1 MPRISAVKQQNTPV
15 TTEYPCTYVAY
26 ITTMFY
32 GTRQAGGYTMTTIPE
47 NAFVLGTTS
56 TTKLNSHQRN
66 FVICKITQIPIKQ
79 TPTPPNGMT
88 ELTAIETPT
97 HEETVFDGKDDVYRY
112 EYTYIVMPI
121 GTYDSRN
128 IKSSPIT
135 YDSHVDDV
143 YYHILIDLFISANKY
158 IDSKISASKYID
170 SKQVKYNR
178 IYNVKEIPITN
189 NISQVL
195 IKDPVYHLANEH
207 ISKLWTLL
215 NNYFVHLARRHFSN
229 ELDKDSLLFIAPN
242 TYISHVTI
250 NSRCEYKTSS
260 NPIHLTGIVKYTH
273 TQYGKAV
280 SDMSVFTVY
289 DVVSRYY
296 KTMIGNITDQCISD
310 TQQTYD
316 RIEQLDYLNMLM
328 EISRYVPVIY
338 KNFTCGYYFKD
349 NGALALA
356 FYIKDELARAYLE
369 PGAKQITSSESMRLN
384 MLNVGNVNPINGFSY
399 IQETDDEDSVDSM
412 AYTEIYNKDTEH
424 YYPPLEAKSIDTK
437 FAAYSLIREH
447 INGTP
452 FSYQKRNV
460 VWMDEFEAKVRK
472 GTATIQT
479 KYTNLVTLLNK
490 YTFATLADKEFT
502 ICGSKRHFVTHSAG
516 SSAVLLASDPEFFG
530 NKIKYT
536 GGILADSVGLG
547 KTFSIICHLVN
558 QIDNDKRADRPAYDL
573 NTLIIVPPRLLK
585 QWKYEFDKYVKDDE
599 LTVVTIGSI
608 TDIKKMYKKNLKF
621 EGRADVYVM
630 SSNILNNKNYLNY
643 IYAGWTNNSAE
654 SYKLDQYFDIFRI
667 KWNRLIIDEAHERII
682 TNSNWNAS
690 SGYGSGGWN
699 ERPGTKADREMSM
712 NIIFNLHANYTWAM
726 TATPFEHKAN
736 NMLAYMLWL
745 SSDYKTDMSNL
756 KVVKELYE
764 DNLKG
769 LIDAYNKYYEII
781 DLLPRLLSYDETIA
795 FQKLCISRTTKKLV
809 SGEIKI
815 PIFTEDIKMLDL
827 TNIETNIYNNAKT
840 DSTFNERREADRIR
854 RMFQLCTNICISTY
868 DLNAMGLTADKVVTL
883 EELNK
888 AMVKH
893 FGKLLAEATENVD
906 ELKKEIPLVE
916 EKKKLSEYIVKHMEE
931 NYYELNRVSYTDRR
945 RLKNMIDS
953 AFAHDTEKYGNFV
966 ATEVEE
972 TGLKKLRKVLYRRLL
987 ECNNGNYD
995 NIIPLSSEI
1004 LDSLDTRPDWSAQE
1018 IIFIVYYFLGT
1029 YAQRASN
1036 SIKSF
1041 QEQIAKG
1048 EREILRLQNQI
1059 KLFENNDFIK
1069 EKTAEPCT
1077 ICWMEYT
1084 DSSRVVVT
1092 DCRHIM
1098 CGACFAALAANRK
1111 VINCPECRE
1120 DIDASKVRMTTMAEL
1135 HDKPAAQPNPENS
1148 SLLANENWRSEC
1160 VSKYGT
1166 KMATLIEY
1174 LQSIFADT
1182 EKNNRAIVFSQY
1194 DNMLKLIGRTLDE
1207 YGIKNVYCRGN
1218 VHVLNKN
1225 IDAFKRDNS
1234 IRVIML
1240 SSEHSN
1246 SGSNLTEASHIIL
1259 VDVLNMDAEQTKA
1272 VESQAIGRA
1281 VRLGQNK
1288 PVKVVRL
1295 ITRGTVE
1302 EEYFTKNKYDVASIQ

>member
-1 MPRISAVKQQNTPV
+1 MPRISAAKQKNPPV
-15 TTEYPCTYVAY
+15 SNVVTENPCTYVAY

-32 GTRQAGGYTMTTIPE
+32 GTRQAGSYTVTTVPD
-47 NAFVLGTTS
+47 NAFVLGTTQ

-66 FVICKITQIPIKQ
+66 FVICKITQIPFKQ
-79 TPTPPNGMT
+79 TSTPPNGMT

-97 HEETVFDGKDDVYRY
+97 HDETVYDGKDDVYRY
-112 EYTYIVMPI
+112 EYTYIVMPF

-128 IKSSPIT
+128 IKASQLT
-135 YDSHVDDV
+135 HDSQVDDE

-158 IDSKISASKYID
+158 IDSKH
-170 SKQVKYNR
+170 VKYNR
-178 IYNVKEIPITN
+178 IYNVTDIPINN

-195 IKDPVYHLANEH
+195 IKDPVYRLSNGH
-207 ISKLWTLL
+207 IGKLWNLL
-215 NNYFVHLARRHFSN
+215 NNYFINGARRHFSN
-229 ELDKDSLLFIAPN
+229 EPNKDSILYIAPVIYNN
-242 TYISHVTI
+242 TLNIH
-250 NSRCEYKTSS
+250 SRCEYKSSS
-260 NPIHLTGIVKYTH
+260 NPIQLTGITKYTH
-273 TQYGKAV
+273 TQYGKAIA
-280 SDMSVFTVY
+280 DMSAFTVY
-289 DVVSRYY
+289 DVISKYY
-296 KTMIGNITDQCISD
+296 KSSILADTTDATDIICISD
-310 TQQTYD
+310 NQQTYD
-316 RIEQLDYLNMLM
+316 KLEQLDYLNMLM
-328 EISRYVPVIY
+328 EVARYVPVIHE
-338 KNFTCGYYFKD
+338 NFACGYYFKD

-356 FYIKDELARAYLE
+356 FYIKDDMARSYLE
-369 PGAKQITSSESMRLN
+369 SGAKNIACFTPMRLN
-384 MLNVGNVNPINGFSY
+384 MLNVGNVNMINGFSY
-399 IQETDDEDSVDSM
+399 TAETEDEDNSEST
-412 AYTEIYNKDTEH
+412 AYTEIYDKDTEH

-437 FAAYSLIREH
+437 FASYNLIREH

-490 YTFATLADKEFT
+490 YSFATLVDKEFT
-502 ICGSKRHFVTHSAG
+502 ICGAKRHFVTTSSG
-516 SSAVLLASDPEFFG
+516 SSSALVASDPEFFG

-536 GGILADSVGLG
+536 GGILSDSVGLG

-558 QIDNDKRADRPAYDL
+558 QIDNDKRADRPPYDL

-599 LTVVTIGSI
+599 LEVVTIGSI

-643 IYAGWTNNSAE
+643 IYAGWTGNAAE
-654 SYKLDQYFDIFRI
+654 PYKLDQYFDIFRI
-667 KWNRLIIDEAHERII
+667 KWNRLIMDEAHERII

-690 SGYGSGGWN
+690 GGYGSGGWN
-699 ERPGTKADREMSM
+699 DRPCTKADREMSM

-736 NMLAYMLWL
+736 NMLAYMIWL
-745 SSDYKTDMSNL
+745 SSNYKTNMSNA
-756 KVVKELYE
+756 KVVKKLYE
-764 DNLKG
+764 DNLAG
-769 LIDAYNKYYEII
+769 LIDTTDSLYEVI
-781 DLLPRLLSYDETIA
+781 DLLPRLLSYEETIA

-815 PIFTEDIKMLDL
+815 PIFTEEIKLLDL

-840 DSTFNERREADRIR
+840 DSTFTERKEADRIR

-893 FGKLLAEATENVD
+893 FGKLLVEATETVD
-906 ELKKEIPLVE
+906 ELEKEIPLVE
-916 EKKKLSEYIVKHMEE
+916 EKKKLSEQIVKHMEE
-931 NYYELNRVSYTDRR
+931 NYYELNRLSYTDRR
-945 RLKNMIDS
+945 RLKNVIDS

-972 TGLKKLRKVLYRRLL
+972 TGLKKLRKVMYRRLL
-987 ECNNGNYD
+987 ECKNGNYD
-995 NIIPLSSEI
+995 NILPLSSEI
-1004 LDSLDTRPDWSAQE
+1004 LDSLDTRPDWSDQE

-1077 ICWMEYT
+1077 ICWMEYV

-1098 CGACFAALAANRK
+1098 CGACFAALAANKK

-1120 DIDASKVRMTTMAEL
+1120 DIDSTKVRMTTMAEL
-1135 HDKPAAQPNPENS
+1135 HDKPASQTAPGDNPP
-1148 SLLANENWRSEC
+1148 LANENWRSEC
-1160 VSKYGT
+1160 ISKYGT

-1225 IDAFKRDNS
+1225 IDSFKRDNS

-1259 VDVLNMDAEQTKA
+1259 VDVLNMDAEQTMA